1 MIEEILWSAL
11 KKIINIIVAINNPT
25 YLKKCWLFD
34 KIPFIIMNLYKV
46 GVYMILFRLVLVAL
60 LGFVLFNL
68 YRVLTH
74 KPKVKGLVVECLLII
89 LALIPIYIYELDYID
104 KACLTGNPLDF
115 YLILIV
121 GISCL
126 ITIIVT
132 LQKGD

>member
-1 MIEEILWSAL
+1 
-11 KKIINIIVAINNPT
+11 
-25 YLKKCWLFD
+25 
-34 KIPFIIMNLYKV
+34 
-46 GVYMILFRLVLVAL
+46 MILVRLILVVL

-74 KPKVKGLVVECLLII
+74 KPKVKGLVVEYLLII
-89 LALIPIYIYELDYID
+89 LALIPIYIYEIDYID

-115 YLILIV
+115 ALILLV

-132 LQKGD
+132 LQKGE

>member
-1 MIEEILWSAL
+1 
-11 KKIINIIVAINNPT
+11 
-25 YLKKCWLFD
+25 
-34 KIPFIIMNLYKV
+34 MNLYKV
-46 GVYMILFRLVLVAL
+46 GVYMIIFRLVLVAL
-60 LGFVLFNL
+60 LSFVLFNL

-89 LALIPIYIYELDYID
+89 LALIPINIYRVDYLN

-115 YLILIV
+115 VLILLV
-121 GISCL
+121 GISCV

>member
-1 MIEEILWSAL
+1 MII
-11 KKIINIIVAINNPT
+11 
-25 YLKKCWLFD
+25 
-34 KIPFIIMNLYKV
+34 
-46 GVYMILFRLVLVAL
+46 FRLVLVAL

-74 KPKVKGLVVECLLII
+74 KPKVKGLVAECLLII
-89 LALIPIYIYELDYID
+89 LALIPIYMYENVYID

-121 GISCL
+121 GISCV

-132 LQKGD
+132 LQKGEWLWTKRKQF

>member
-1 MIEEILWSAL
+1 MN
-11 KKIINIIVAINNPT
+11 IIN
-25 YLKKCWLFD
+25 
-34 KIPFIIMNLYKV
+34 
-46 GVYMILFRLVLVAL
+46 
-60 LGFVLFNL
+60 
-68 YRVLTH
+68 
-74 KPKVKGLVVECLLII
+74 
-89 LALIPIYIYELDYID
+89 ID

>member
-1 MIEEILWSAL
+1 MII
-11 KKIINIIVAINNPT
+11 
-25 YLKKCWLFD
+25 
-34 KIPFIIMNLYKV
+34 
-46 GVYMILFRLVLVAL
+46 FRLVLVAL

-74 KPKVKGLVVECLLII
+74 KPRVKGLVVECLLII

-104 KACLTGNPLDF
+104 KACLTDNPLDF

-132 LQKGD
+132 LQKGN

>member
-1 MIEEILWSAL
+1 
-11 KKIINIIVAINNPT
+11 
-25 YLKKCWLFD
+25 
-34 KIPFIIMNLYKV
+34 MNLYKV
-46 GVYMILFRLVLVAL
+46 GVYMIIFRLVLVAL
-60 LGFVLFNL
+60 LSFVLFNL

-121 GISCL
+121 GISCV

>member
-1 MIEEILWSAL
+1 
-11 KKIINIIVAINNPT
+11 
-25 YLKKCWLFD
+25 
-34 KIPFIIMNLYKV
+34 
-46 GVYMILFRLVLVAL
+46 MILFRLVLVVL

-74 KPKVKGLVVECLLII
+74 KSKVKDLVVECLLII

-115 YLILIV
+115 YLILLV

-132 LQKGD
+132 LQKGEWLWIRRKQF

>member
-1 MIEEILWSAL
+1 
-11 KKIINIIVAINNPT
+11 
-25 YLKKCWLFD
+25 
-34 KIPFIIMNLYKV
+34 
-46 GVYMILFRLVLVAL
+46 MILVRLVLVAL

-89 LALIPIYIYELDYID
+89 LALIPIHIYEIDYVD
-104 KACLTGNPLDF
+104 KAYLTGNPLDF

-132 LQKGD
+132 LQKGN

>member
-1 MIEEILWSAL
+1 MF
-11 KKIINIIVAINNPT
+11 N
-25 YLKKCWLFD
+25 

-46 GVYMILFRLVLVAL
+46 GVYMIIFRLVLVAL

-89 LALIPIYIYELDYID
+89 LALIPIYMYEIVYID

-115 YLILIV
+115 VLILLV
-121 GISCL
+121 GISCV

>member
-1 MIEEILWSAL
+1 MSQ
-11 KKIINIIVAINNPT
+11 IV
-25 YLKKCWLFD
+25 FD
-34 KIPFIIMNLYKV
+34 LALYKE
-46 GVYMILFRLVLVAL
+46 GVCMIIFRIVLVAL
-60 LGFVLFNL
+60 LSFLLFNL

>member
-1 MIEEILWSAL
+1 MA
-11 KKIINIIVAINNPT
+11 KIMCRQVA
-25 YLKKCWLFD
+25 
-34 KIPFIIMNLYKV
+34 KIMCRLTGCLIPYFFFIMKV
-46 GVYMILFRLVLVAL
+46 YIRRGVYMIIFRIVLVAL

>member
-1 MIEEILWSAL
+1 
-11 KKIINIIVAINNPT
+11 
-25 YLKKCWLFD
+25 
-34 KIPFIIMNLYKV
+34 
-46 GVYMILFRLVLVAL
+46 MILVRLILVVL

-74 KPKVKGLVVECLLII
+74 KPKVNGLVVECLLII
-89 LALIPIYIYELDYID
+89 LALIPIYIYEIDYID

-115 YLILIV
+115 ALILLV

-132 LQKGD
+132 LQKGE

>member
-1 MIEEILWSAL
+1 
-11 KKIINIIVAINNPT
+11 
-25 YLKKCWLFD
+25 
-34 KIPFIIMNLYKV
+34 
-46 GVYMILFRLVLVAL
+46 MILVRLVLVAL

-74 KPKVKGLVVECLLII
+74 KPKVKGLVIECLLII
-89 LALIPIYIYELDYID
+89 LALIPIYIYEIDYID
-104 KACLTGNPLDF
+104 KACLAGNPLDF

-132 LQKGD
+132 LQKGN

>member
-1 MIEEILWSAL
+1 M
-11 KKIINIIVAINNPT
+11 
-25 YLKKCWLFD
+25 FD

-115 YLILIV
+115 VLILLV
-121 GISCL
+121 GISCV

>member
-1 MIEEILWSAL
+1 
-11 KKIINIIVAINNPT
+11 
-25 YLKKCWLFD
+25 
-34 KIPFIIMNLYKV
+34 
-46 GVYMILFRLVLVAL
+46 MILFRLVLVVL

-74 KPKVKGLVVECLLII
+74 KSKVKDLVVECLLII

-132 LQKGD
+132 LQKGEWLWIRRKQF